1 MTGFPAAAF
10 TALADFPLIWRW
22 NSRSHDVLP
31 AAALATIRP
40 FTAVAAAAISH
51 EEVRRCGDELKADDL
66 IEIDAASGESAVRE
80 RLAALGVAADEAI
93 VVSWSPSLA
102 LLTRWE
108 TFVRY
113 WDAFCYPS
121 SDDVTVW
128 APASDWTLC
137 YWHFEQIHFRRRQ
150 G

>member
-1 MTGFPAAAF
+1 M
-10 TALADFPLIWRW
+10 
-22 NSRSHDVLP
+22 LP

-51 EEVRRCGDELKADDL
+51 EAARRCGDEVRADDG
-66 IEIDAASGESAVRE
+66 IEIDGAASESAVRE
-80 RLAALGVAADEAI
+80 HLAALGVAADEAI

-128 APASDWTLC
+128 APASDWTLR